1 MGSVDAIRLKL
12 TNKPHT
18 STREDGIEAD
28 GGTDIRASRDPGVVC
43 VLVLFD
49 VDVNVLK
56 PNLVYFHVPTSFR
69 YAALRAVC
77 VQDPYGPCLL
87 ILNYFVFKPLSVYV
101 FAL

>member
-1 MGSVDAIRLKL
+1 MAGPISEL
-12 TNKPHT
+12 
-18 STREDGIEAD
+18 REAL
-28 GGTDIRASRDPGVVC
+28 ALC
-43 VLVLFD
+43 VLVLFV

-87 ILNYFVFKPLSVYV
+87 ILNYFVFRPQATKC
-101 FAL
+101 